1 MNFNLSILRLKIMF
15 YLLLGKIERVSP
27 QIKLPNKESINNVVI
42 VFPKD
47 ETDFRISMF
56 KFKDFYIKKNNIIY
70 FFLINQNF
78 LEPFNLKKS
87 NIFAVEYKKNQM
99 KLCDNK
105 NKKILLEQNFD
116 VVVDLN
122 TNFFFGC
129 SKFISYLKSRIK
141 IGFESNFS
149 DIFYNLQLK
158 SKKNGSTEQSFTR
171 IKDILESL

>member
-1 MNFNLSILRLKIMF
+1 MF

-27 QIKLPNKESINNVVI
+27 LTKLPNEESINNVVI

-47 ETDFRISMF
+47 ETEFRISMF
-56 KFKDFYIKKNNIIY
+56 KFKDFYINKKNIMY

-78 LEPFNLKKS
+78 LETFNLKKS
-87 NIFAVEYKKNQM
+87 NVFAVEYKKTEM
-99 KLCDNK
+99 KFCDNK
-105 NKKILLEQNFD
+105 NKKILLEKNFD

-122 TNFFFGC
+122 TNFFFGS
-129 SKFISYLKSRIK
+129 SKFISYLKSKIK

-158 SKKNGSTEQSFTR
+158 SKNNGRTEQSFTK